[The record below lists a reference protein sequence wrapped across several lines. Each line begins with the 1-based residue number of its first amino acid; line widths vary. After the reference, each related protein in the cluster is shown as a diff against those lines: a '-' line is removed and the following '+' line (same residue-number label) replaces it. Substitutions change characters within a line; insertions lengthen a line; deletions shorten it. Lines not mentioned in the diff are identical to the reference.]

1 MGLIV
6 KAIKLSCFYRSMKC
20 PTTKPTKVKTRWKLQ
35 LQENSLKIKPNV
47 VRNTITA
54 EALSIIDEKNKELF
68 FSFSYTSSITPLK

>member
-1 MGLIV
+1 
-6 KAIKLSCFYRSMKC
+6 MKC
-20 PTTKPTKVKTRWKLQ
+20 PTRKPTKVKTRWKLQ

-68 FSFSYTSSITPLK
+68 FFF